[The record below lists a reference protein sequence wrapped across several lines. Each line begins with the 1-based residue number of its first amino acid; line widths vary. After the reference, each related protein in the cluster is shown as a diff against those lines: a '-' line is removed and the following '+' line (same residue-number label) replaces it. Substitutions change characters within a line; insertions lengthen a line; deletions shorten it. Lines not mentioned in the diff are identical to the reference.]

1 MEHALI
7 IQRPRPARM
16 EVAYKVSPPKAII
29 ENIKA
34 QTVVNGEEW
43 KERSEGGKEGRRE
56 GRERRKGG
64 REGRRVGG

>member
-34 QTVVNGEEW
+34 QTVVNGEEG
-43 KERSEGGKEGRRE
+43 KERRE
-56 GRERRKGG
+56 GG
-64 REGRRVGG
+64 REGGKGKKEGREGG